1 MKNKNLSFVIEKTRT
16 GFSAY
21 EERLAIFSTG
31 KTLPLLLKNIE
42 EAISLYN
49 ENASSLDLHFD
60 VKFEHF
66 FLHYGILN
74 AKLLA
79 ERIGMNASLLSQ
91 YIRGTKKMSQEQA
104 LRIELGVQ
112 QIGKE
117 LAGIRFNE
125 FPS

>member
-1 MKNKNLSFVIEKTRT
+1 MKNKKLSFVIEKTRT

-21 EERLAIFSTG
+21 EERLAIVSTG
-31 KTLPLLLKNIE
+31 KTLPLLLQNIE

-49 ENASSLDLHFD
+49 ENDHSLDLRFD

-104 LRIELGVQ
+104 LRIEQGVQ

-117 LAGIRFNE
+117 LAGIRFN
-125 FPS
+125 

>member
-31 KTLPLLLKNIE
+31 KTLPLLLKNIQ

-49 ENASSLDLHFD
+49 ENASSLHLNFD